1 MKKALTLLLLL
12 GMVCLSFA
20 VPLKVDPGTVP
31 TVSQSFSFAE
41 ILGSQAMQP
50 IIGLTLA
57 VVVSFLL
64 TARRKPKSPLL
75 RLRTSFGLLK
85 KSFVD
90 IFENLLFAYRAK
102 STWLKRQGNNELPMI
117 AA

>member
-20 VPLKVDPGTVP
+20 APLKVAPDTVP

-41 ILGSQAMQP
+41 ILGRQATQP
-50 IIGLTLA
+50 AIGLTLA
-57 VVVSFLL
+57 VVVSLLL

-75 RLRTSFGLLK
+75 RLPMFFMVLVQNHYEIGAKLRS
-85 KSFVD
+85 
-90 IFENLLFAYRAK
+90 AYRTK
-102 STWLKRQGNNELPMI
+102 SPWLKHQGNNELSML